1 MATTN
6 LNLQVSFTAT
16 YVGEHRVCWRIQ
28 GSGDPYDCTT
38 LVMAVLGANITII
51 FLVVEENYCGPYE
64 FEGYVQPTCVAEG
77 DPSLQTA
84 WTPVQYVNTPDCNPH
99 ILTCQ
104 TVSLSKMLVTTPGSG
119 FNPLDPAPVVTIAG
133 DATGTAVIG
142 NAGVKTW
149 TVLNAGTGYAMGG
162 TADFA
167 AVTAIITGTGSGAK
181 FDVSVTVGV
190 ITALTLTSPG
200 SAFTFGAGGDTFS
213 FTAASLGGGG
223 INFNAIVDTVNTG
236 ELQEIVLSFVG
247 TGYNSV
253 PVATV
258 DPLGFGVPPII
269 IAVLADCPL
278 LTGAAMGPNC
288 DGTLRS
294 DTIPIPLNKSIYLCN
309 PAGVDPSGY
318 PTGYA
323 LLTGECCYLPC
334 DNHRVTIDAG
344 GTVDYYYLDCN
355 LVQQHAQW
363 STAGP
368 CDVCFNAVEGTVTAI
383 WSSGTGTYDT
393 NVCVGPSCIP

>member
-1 MATTN
+1 MALTT
-6 LNLQVSFTAT
+6 LNLQVSFNAT
-16 YVGEHRVCWRIQ
+16 YVGEHRVCWRIV
-28 GSGDPYDCTT
+28 GTVPYDCTT
-38 LVMAVLGANITII
+38 LVIATLGANITVIT
-51 FLVVEENYCGPYE
+51 FDVEENYCGPYE

-119 FNPLDPAPVVTIAG
+119 FNPLDPAPAVTIAG

-142 NAGVKTW
+142 NGGIKTW
-149 TVLNAGTGYAMGG
+149 TVTNAGTGYAMGG
-162 TADFA
+162 TADFVDVPA
-167 AVTAIITGTGSGAK
+167 TTAGAGTGAK

-190 ITALTLTSPG
+190 VTALTLKDPG
-200 SAFTFGAGGDTFS
+200 VDYALIDGFS

-223 INFNAIVDTVNTG
+223 VNFAADIDTINTG

-258 DPLGFGVPPII
+258 DPLGFGVPPVI

-355 LVQQHAQW
+355 LVQQHAQMVA
-363 STAGP
+363 AGL
-368 CDVCFNAVEGTVTAI
+368 DEVCFFAIEGTVTAI
-383 WSSGTGTYDT
+383 WTIGTGSSDT
-393 NVCVGPSCIP
+393 TACTP